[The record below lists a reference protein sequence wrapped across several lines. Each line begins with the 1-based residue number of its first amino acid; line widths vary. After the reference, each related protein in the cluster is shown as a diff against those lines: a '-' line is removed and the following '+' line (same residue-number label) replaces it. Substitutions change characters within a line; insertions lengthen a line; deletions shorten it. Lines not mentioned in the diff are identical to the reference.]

1 VSTEGA
7 VTAASAGTE
16 VSWSLLTDVGILS
29 LQAVGLVAVLL
40 GAVAYTVLLER
51 RVAAWI
57 QGRIGP
63 NRVGPLGLFQPIAD
77 AVKLLMK
84 EPMLPSYV
92 SRGYYQLAP
101 VLVVI
106 PAFLVAGVIPWG
118 SQVMGHPAVLA
129 DIDLGLL
136 FVFAVTSLAVYGIV
150 LAGWAS
156 RSKYPLLGGVRSSAQ
171 MISYEVCLSLSVV
184 GVLIQTETMNLSR
197 IVAYQAEN
205 GWLALTQPLG
215 CLLFVVASFAET
227 NRLPFDFP
235 EAEQELVAGY
245 HTEYGAMKFALFQ
258 LGEYAN
264 MIASSMLIVTVFF
277 GGWSL
282 PIPGFDTPAQ
292 NLVWSLVH
300 VGVFAVKVACCL
312 FFFMWIRWTLPRFR
326 YDQLMRLCWNVMVPL
341 ALVNLL
347 ITAGIHTYWN

>member
-1 VSTEGA
+1 MSTEGI
-7 VTAASAGTE
+7 AADAALAADAGGWL
-16 VSWSLLTDVGILS
+16 VDLGILAAEAAA
-29 LQAVGLVAVLL
+29 LYGVML

-51 RVAAWI
+51 RVAAWL

-77 AVKLLMK
+77 GAKLLMK
-84 EPMLPSYV
+84 EAMLPSYV
-92 SRGYYQLAP
+92 SRFYYQLAP

-106 PAFLVAGVIPWG
+106 PAFMVAGVIPWG
-118 SQVMGHPAVLA
+118 SQILGHKAVLA
-129 DIDLGLL
+129 DLDLGLL
-136 FVFAVTSLAVYGIV
+136 FVFAITSLAVYGIV

-171 MISYEVCLSLSVV
+171 MISYEVVLSLSVV
-184 GVLIQTETMNLSR
+184 GVLIQTQSMNLSQ
-197 IVAYQAEN
+197 IVAHQAEH
-205 GWLALTQPLG
+205 GWLAVTQPLG
-215 CLLFVVASFAET
+215 CLLFVVGAFAET

-264 MIASSMLIVTVFF
+264 MIASSMLIVTVFL
-277 GGWSL
+277 GGWTL
-282 PIPGFDTPAQ
+282 PIEGFDTPAPD
-292 NLVWSLVH
+292 LVWGLIH
-300 VGVFAVKVACCL
+300 VGVFAAKVVMFL
-312 FFFMWIRWTLPRFR
+312 FFFMWVRWTLPRFR

-341 ALVNLL
+341 ALLNLL
-347 ITAGIHTYWN
+347 ITAGIQTYGN